1 MHALRCVL
9 MDTLM
14 LQARSLVGLL
24 DGVSSLL
31 PIFPDCRRFLSSAH
45 TCESD
50 VGPESVDQT
59 LPEPQ
64 RDTLVP
70 PKRP

>member
-1 MHALRCVL
+1 MYALRCVL
-9 MDTLM
+9 MDTLV

-45 TCESD
+45 SCESD

-59 LPEPQ
+59 LQAQ